1 MKWLLIILFPAF
13 TFAQSDTCFT
23 TQQVLDISFTLDSL
37 YELTDANKKIIR
49 EQELLIQ
56 DLKHYIALDTMQIN
70 FHKKQNDMLQK
81 NINLYVEREKY
92 IKPKWYDNKVI
103 WFTGGI
109 LTSIVTAKL
118 IVEVVK

>member
-13 TFAQSDTCFT
+13 AYTQSDTCFT
-23 TQQVLDISFTLDSL
+23 EQEVLDISFTLDSL
-37 YELTDANKKIIR
+37 YELDEVNKDIIR
-49 EQELLIQ
+49 EQELVIQ
-56 DLKHYIALDTMQIN
+56 DLKYYIALDSIQIN
-70 FHKKQNDMLQK
+70 FHKKQIDLLQK
-81 NINLYVEREKY
+81 NIELYIEREKY

-109 LTSIVTAKL
+109 LTSVITAKL